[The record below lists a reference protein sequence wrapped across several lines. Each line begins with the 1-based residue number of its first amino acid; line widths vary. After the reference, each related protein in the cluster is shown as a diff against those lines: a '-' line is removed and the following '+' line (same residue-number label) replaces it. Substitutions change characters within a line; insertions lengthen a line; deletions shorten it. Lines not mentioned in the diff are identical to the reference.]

1 MSNWWD
7 DVDAE
12 LAKRSEEA
20 PDPWADLDDDAFAV
34 GATALSDEQAA
45 FLQQLADLPPIG
57 RFDDTGID
65 TGSIG

>member
-20 PDPWADLDDDAFAV
+20 PDPWADLDDDVFGGDA
-34 GATALSDEQAA
+34 ATLSGEQSA
-45 FLQQLADLPPIG
+45 FLQQLADLPPML
-57 RFDDTGID
+57 RFDDDDELG
-65 TGSIG
+65 

>member
-20 PDPWADLDDDAFAV
+20 PDPWADLDDDVFA
-34 GATALSDEQAA
+34 GAAGALSDEQAA
-45 FLQQLADLPPIG
+45 FLQQMSDLPPVG
-57 RFDDTGID
+57 RLDDDGVD
-65 TGSIG
+65 D